1 MAKIIETTLKVNTAQ
16 AQDNVQDLN
25 EDLEQ
30 TSSDI
35 SGIEGAA
42 DSATGGMVS
51 GFKAAGQSIKGVIV
65 GFKTMRGAI
74 IATGIGALVIGIV
87 SLSAAFTASEEGQ
100 NKFSKLMGVIGSVT
114 GNLIDVLANLG
125 DKLIWVFTSPIE
137 ALNSFVELI
146 KSQIINRF
154 NAAIDTVGF
163 LGSAIKKVFQGDFKG
178 AMDDAKE
185 AGSSYVDVLTGVEDS
200 LEKVTTG
207 VKGFVKEIVEEG
219 KIAGEIADMRAKAD
233 KLERKLLV
241 DRATA
246 DRDRADLLEKAVNRE
261 MFTTKQRIGFLEE
274 AGRLEEEITNKE
286 IFAAQLRL
294 KAKIEDNKLSK
305 STKEDLEE
313 EAQLKATLIQL
324 ETAKLTKAK
333 EVTSQTIALKAEEAA
348 ALKAIKDAEKLA
360 EKEEQKII
368 DEEVAAKKVIDD
380 AVLVDE
386 ENKRL
391 ERKKAIADEEIAI
404 EQMIF
409 NAKKASVDGVISLF
423 GAESKAGKAALIV
436 KQIMAA
442 KEMIMQA
449 KKTLTFSTLVAAES
463 SAALAAGTA
472 NTAKIGFPQNIPML
486 IAYALQAVGII
497 SSIRSAVGTAKTAA
511 ANAGAGG
518 GGVPIPSYQAAATP
532 SPPSFTSV
540 GSSGTNQLADAIGQ
554 QNQQTIQAYVVS
566 NDITNAQSLERNIIE
581 GAAI

>member
-100 NKFSKLMGVIGSVT
+100 NKFSKLMSQIGVIT
-114 GNLIDVLANLG
+114 GNVIDIFANLG
-125 DKLIWVFTSPIE
+125 ESLFAIGK
-137 ALNSFVELI
+137 ALVRLA
-146 KSQIINRF
+146 K
-154 NAAIDTVGF
+154 
-163 LGSAIKKVFQGDFKG
+163 GDIKG
-178 AMDDAKE
+178 ASAAWGEFKENINEVTDAIVNFGEETK
-185 AGSSYVDVLTGVEDS
+185 
-200 LEKVTTG
+200 
-207 VKGFVKEIVEEG
+207 KEIA
-219 KIAGEIADMRAKAD
+219 IAGEIADMRAKAD

-348 ALKAIKDAEKLA
+348 ALKAIEDKKTADEAEA
-360 EKEEQKII
+360 QKIKNENI
-368 DEEVAAKKVIDD
+368 AAQKVIDD
-380 AVLVDE
+380 AAIVDAE
-386 ENKRL
+386 KARL
-391 ERKKAIADEEIAI
+391 DKLQRIANSEMQIN
-404 EQMIF
+404 QMILDS
-409 NAKKASVDGVISLF
+409 KRASIDGIIHLF

-463 SAALAAGTA
+463 SASIAAGTA

-518 GGVPIPSYQAAATP
+518 GGVPIPSYQAAATSSP
-532 SPPSFTSV
+532 SLPPSFTSV
-540 GSSGTNQLADAIGQ
+540 GSSGANQLADAIGQ
-554 QNQQTIQAYVVS
+554 QNQQPIQAFVVS
-566 NDITNAQSLERNIIE
+566 NDITNAQSLERNIID
-581 GAAI
+581 GASIG